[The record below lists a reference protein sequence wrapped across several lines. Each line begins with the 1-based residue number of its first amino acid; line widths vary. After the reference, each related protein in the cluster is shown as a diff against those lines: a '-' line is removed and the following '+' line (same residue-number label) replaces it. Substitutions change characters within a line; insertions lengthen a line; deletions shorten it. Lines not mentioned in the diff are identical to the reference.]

1 MQAFK
6 GTADSA
12 SMSFHAALEKLART
26 QVDRSNTPFAVAV
39 DAQLERLNKTLL
51 AGWAGLTAANEQ
63 LSRSTFVPLSNKL
76 TKLTYEI
83 NK

>member
-1 MQAFK
+1 
-6 GTADSA
+6 
-12 SMSFHAALEKLART
+12 MSFHAALEKLART